1 MASLLNQESRRKYS
15 WWWDSHISPKN
26 SKWLQENL
34 TDMDAKVKAMIKL
47 IEEDAD
53 SFARRAEMYYKKRP
67 ELMKLVEE
75 FYRAYRALAERYD
88 HATVELRQAHRT
100 MAEAF
105 PNQYA
110 MHDDQPTGSSGPGAE
125 PQTPE
130 MPHPVRA
137 LIDPDDLQK
146 DALGLSS
153 TNLHALKKNGGY
165 SEDSDSGISK
175 KGLKQLN
182 EIFGSGER
190 KNGLKVHEAE
200 ESKQSLQDR
209 FSHFSTEN
217 QNLKTQIPSESEHRG
232 KAESEVEALKKTL
245 AEIQAEK
252 EAVLLQYQQSFQKF
266 SSLENELKHLQK
278 DAGGLDD
285 RASKADIEIKVLNE
299 TLVKLEAERDAGL
312 LQYNNCLERIATL
325 ETMISQSQEDAR
337 GLNERASKAEIEAQ
351 SLKQELS
358 RLEAEKEAGLLQYRQ
373 CLEMIFALENKIS
386 LAEES
391 SKMLNE
397 QTERAETE
405 VQTLKQALARLNE
418 EKEAAAFQYEQC
430 MDKIAKL
437 ESEIFRSQE
446 DAKRLSSEVLLG
458 VAKLKTAEQ
467 QCVLLESSNQFLQVE
482 ADNLAQKIAMKD
494 QELSEKQTE
503 LEKVQTLMRD
513 EHSRFVQIEAALQN
527 LQKLHSQS
535 QEEQQA
541 LTLELQN
548 KLQTLKDLEIC
559 NHGLEEDNR
568 QVRKENQNLHELNH
582 SSTISIKNLQ
592 IEIINLKEMK
602 EKLEKEIALQV
613 EKSTSLQQEV
623 LHLKEEMMELN
634 TRYQA
639 LVEQVL
645 SVGLKPESLES
656 SVKVLQD
663 ENLKLKEVCRKHT
676 DEREVLCE
684 KLKDMDNLSER
695 NVILQSSLSELNGK
709 LGGSSERVKEL
720 QESCQFLRE
729 DKSSL
734 VTEKAT
740 LLSQLQ
746 IMTENMQKLLEKNVS
761 LEKSLS
767 GANVELEGL
776 KAKSKSLQEFCQLL
790 KNEKSNL
797 QNERGTLVSKLE
809 IIERRLGN
817 LENRFTKLEEKYV
830 DLEKK
835 KESTL
840 CQVEELR
847 GSLSAEQQE
856 RASYEH
862 SSESR
867 MADLENHVHLL
878 QEESKLRKKE
888 FEEELDKAVNS
899 QVEIFILQKFLK
911 DLEEKNLSL
920 TIECQKHVETSK
932 LSNKLISELET
943 ENLEQQVETEFLL
956 DEIEKLRVGIYQ
968 VFRAVQLDPVN
979 WHEDKMEQRQ
989 IPIPHILYNVE
1000 DLKSSLLRNEDEKQQ
1015 LIVENSV
1022 LLTLLGQLRLEGAEF
1037 ESEKKIVEQ
1046 EFRIL
1051 TEQQAMLQKDKRELV
1066 EMNSQL
1072 MLEVSDGE
1080 QRQVALKS
1088 DLDSQGVKLVNL
1100 QESYVELQE
1109 ENSKMLEENGLLLEK
1124 FLSLKEE
1131 MCVLEEENRVI
1142 FHEAVD
1148 LNSLSLV
1155 FKSISIEK
1163 AEEVKALTEDL
1174 NGLHVINCDLME
1186 KVELLGEKLR
1196 VNEAEGQHLNETV
1209 EKLCKELHE
1218 VKDLNVQLNNQISTD
1233 QDSLRQKATELLEV
1247 EQKLKATHNLNGEL
1261 WRTVEDLKKECEELK
1276 LVKEN
1281 VEKRVSKMSED
1292 FTKQKSE
1299 IECLNEV
1306 NRRLETEVGI
1316 LREEIEE
1323 GRFREVY
1330 LSSELQERNN
1340 EFEIWDAEA
1349 AAFYF
1354 DLQISSI
1361 REVLLENKVQEL
1373 TGVCESLEGEKASK
1387 SVEIVQMKEKVGF
1400 LEGEI
1405 GQLKAQLSSYV
1416 PAIASLRDN
1425 IASLEHNVR
1434 HHELHCPADKGEL
1447 ILEKAGQLLPMSYQE
1462 QKEIK
1467 SIEVADGISELQEI
1481 QTRIRAVEKVVVEEM
1496 ERFTTRESSDAS
1508 IKVENAM
1515 TETEDLKRS
1524 TPHLEKSLQK
1534 EEVELED
1541 DFTDHVRLQKSKQ
1554 EISEVGNKTSMKDI
1568 PLDQASDSSFY
1579 GRSKRG
1585 NSETNDQM
1593 LGLWESAEQDW
1604 NPHPTVDG
1612 TRKQAA
1618 APMENRVRRHSK
1630 DMKLKNPPSEL
1641 QVEKELGVDKLE
1653 VSSSN
1658 REPSKEGN
1666 TKKILER
1673 LASDAQKLTSLQ
1685 TSVQDLKK
1693 KLETSKRSK
1702 KTNDPEYERIRGQ
1715 LRDVEEAVL
1724 QLADSNLKLT
1734 RDTEESRSSSSSDR
1748 KSSPRIEEAG
1758 DISRNKVTEEARKG
1772 SETIGRLQL
1781 EMQSILYV
1789 MLKLEDE
1796 EDNTTKDKF
1805 RFSES
1810 KTGSL
1815 LRDFIHS
1822 GGGGRSSGG
1831 RRKKKGCLCGC
1842 VRPSTNE
1849 D

>member
-1 MASLLNQESRRKYS
+1 MATLLNQESRRKYS

-105 PNQYA
+105 PNQYV
-110 MHDDQPTGSSGPGAE
+110 MHDDQPAGSSGPGAE
-125 PQTPE
+125 PHMPE

-190 KNGLKVHEAE
+190 KKGLKVHEAE

-232 KAESEVEALKKTL
+232 NAESEVEALKKTL

-266 SSLENELKHLQK
+266 SSLENELKHVQK

-312 LQYNNCLERIATL
+312 LQYNNCLERISTL
-325 ETMISQSQEDAR
+325 ETTISQSQEDAK

-351 SLKQELS
+351 SLKQEFS

-373 CLEMIFALENKIS
+373 CLEMIFALEKKIS

-405 VQTLKQALARLNE
+405 VQTLNQALARLNE

-430 MDKIAKL
+430 MDTIAKL
-437 ESEIFRSQE
+437 ESEIFHSQE
-446 DAKRLSSEVLLG
+446 NAKRLSSEVLMG

-467 QCVLLESSNQFLQVE
+467 QCVLLESSNQSLQVE

-513 EHSRFVQIEAALQN
+513 EHSRFAQIEAALQN

-535 QEEQQA
+535 QEEQAA

-559 NHGLEEDNR
+559 NHGLEEDNK

-602 EKLEKEIALQV
+602 EKLEEEIALQV

-634 TRYQA
+634 RRYKA

-663 ENLKLKEVCRKHT
+663 ENLKLKEFCKKHT

-734 VTEKAT
+734 VAEKAT

-746 IMTENMQKLLEKNVS
+746 IMTENMQKLLEKNVL

-790 KNEKSNL
+790 KNEKSYL

-830 DLEKK
+830 DLEKE

-878 QEESKLRKKE
+878 QDESKLRKKE
-888 FEEELDKAVNS
+888 FEEELDKAVNA
-899 QVEIFILQKFLK
+899 QVEIFILQRFLK

-920 TIECQKHVETSK
+920 TIECQKHVESSK

-956 DEIEKLRVGIYQ
+956 DEIEKLRVGIFQ

-979 WHEDKMEQRQ
+979 WLEDKIEQGQ

-1022 LLTLLGQLRLEGAEF
+1022 LLTLLGQLRLDGAEF
-1037 ESEKKIVEQ
+1037 ESEKKIVKQ
-1046 EFRIL
+1046 EFIIL
-1051 TEQQAMLQKDKRELV
+1051 TEQHAMLQKDKHELV

-1100 QESYVELQE
+1100 QESYVELQV
-1109 ENSKMLEENGLLLEK
+1109 ENSKMLEENGLLLKK

-1148 LNSLSLV
+1148 LNSLSVV

-1163 AEEVKALTEDL
+1163 AEEVKALAEDL
-1174 NGLHVINCDLME
+1174 NGLHVINCDLKE
-1186 KVELLGEKLR
+1186 KVELLGEKLGA
-1196 VNEAEGQHLNETV
+1196 NEAEGRHLNETV
-1209 EKLCKELHE
+1209 EKLSKELHE

-1233 QDSLRQKATELLEV
+1233 QDSLRLKATELLEV

-1292 FTKQKSE
+1292 CTKQKSE
-1299 IECLNEV
+1299 MECLHEV

-1316 LREEIEE
+1316 LHEEIEE
-1323 GRFREVY
+1323 GRIREVY

-1373 TGVCESLEGEKASK
+1373 TGACESLEGEKASK

-1447 ILEKAGQLLPMSYQE
+1447 SYQE
-1462 QKEIK
+1462 QKEVK
-1467 SIEVADGISELQEI
+1467 SIGVADGISELQEI
-1481 QTRIRAVEKVVVEEM
+1481 QTRITAIEKVVVEEM
-1496 ERFTTRESSDAS
+1496 ERFTTRESLDTG

-1515 TETEDLKRS
+1515 TETEDLKQS

-1534 EEVELED
+1534 EEVEHED
-1541 DFTDHVRLQKSKQ
+1541 EFTDHVRLQKSKQ
-1554 EISEVGNKTSMKDI
+1554 EISEVGDKTSMKDI

-1579 GRSKRG
+1579 GRSKRESSG
-1585 NSETNDQM
+1585 TNDQM

-1604 NPHPTVDG
+1604 NPHPTVDD
-1612 TRKQAA
+1612 TQKQAA
-1618 APMENRVRRHSK
+1618 APMENRVRRQSK
-1630 DMKLKNPPSEL
+1630 DLKLKNPPSEL

-1658 REPSKEGN
+1658 REPRKEGN

-1702 KTNDPEYERIRGQ
+1702 NTNDPEYERIKGQ

-1734 RDTEESRSSSSSDR
+1734 RDTEESSSTSSLDG
-1748 KSSPRIEEAG
+1748 KFSPGIEEAG

-1772 SETIGRLQL
+1772 SEKIGRLQL
-1781 EMQSILYV
+1781 EMQSIQYV

-1796 EDNTTKDKF
+1796 GDNTTKGKF
-1805 RFSES
+1805 WFSES

-1815 LRDFIHS
+1815 LRDFINS
-1822 GGGGRSSGG
+1822 GGGKSSGG
-1831 RRKKKGCLCGC
+1831 RRKKKGCLCEC

>member
-1 MASLLNQESRRKYS
+1 MATLLNQESRRKYS

-105 PNQYA
+105 PNQYV
-110 MHDDQPTGSSGPGAE
+110 MHDDQPAGSSGPGAE
-125 PQTPE
+125 PHTPE

-146 DALGLSS
+146 DALGLPS
-153 TNLHALKKNGGY
+153 TNLHGLKKNGRY

-190 KNGLKVHEAE
+190 KKGLKVHEEE

-209 FSHFSTEN
+209 FSNFSTEN

-266 SSLENELKHLQK
+266 SSLEKELKHLQK

-312 LQYNNCLERIATL
+312 LQYNNCLERISTL
-325 ETMISQSQEDAR
+325 ETTISQSQEDAK

-373 CLEMIFALENKIS
+373 CLDMILALENKIS
-386 LAEES
+386 LTEES
-391 SKMLNE
+391 SKMLNK

-430 MDKIAKL
+430 MDKIAEL
-437 ESEIFRSQE
+437 ESEIFHSQE
-446 DAKRLSSEVLLG
+446 DAKRLSSEVLMG

-467 QCVLLESSNQFLQVE
+467 QCVLLESSNQSLQVE

-494 QELSEKQTE
+494 QELSVKQTE

-513 EHSRFVQIEAALQN
+513 EHSRFVQVEAALQN
-527 LQKLHSQS
+527 LQKLHTQS

-548 KLQTLKDLEIC
+548 KLQTLKNLEIFS
-559 NHGLEEDNR
+559 HGLEEDNR

-582 SSTISIKNLQ
+582 SSTISIMNLQ
-592 IEIINLKEMK
+592 IEIVNLKEIK
-602 EKLEKEIALQV
+602 EKLEEEITLQV

-634 TRYQA
+634 RGYQA

-645 SVGLKPESLES
+645 SVGLKPESVES

-663 ENLKLKEVCRKHT
+663 ENLKLKEVCKNHT
-676 DEREVLCE
+676 NEREVLCE
-684 KLKDMDNLSER
+684 KLRDMDNISER
-695 NVILQSSLSELNGK
+695 NAIMQSSLSELNGK
-709 LGGSSERVKEL
+709 LGGSTERVKEL

-734 VTEKAT
+734 VAEKAT

-746 IMTENMQKLLEKNVS
+746 IITENMQKLLEKNVS
-761 LEKSLS
+761 LEKSLA

-790 KNEKSNL
+790 KNEKSDL

-809 IIERRLGN
+809 IIETRLGN

-830 DLEKK
+830 DLEKE

-847 GSLSAEQQE
+847 GSLTAEQQE

-862 SSESR
+862 SCESR
-867 MADLENHVHLL
+867 MAGLENHVHLL

-932 LSNKLISELET
+932 LSDKLISELET

-1000 DLKSSLLRNEDEKQQ
+1000 DLKSSLLRSEDEKQQ

-1022 LLTLLGQLRLEGAEF
+1022 LLTLLGQLRIEGAEF
-1037 ESEKKIVEQ
+1037 DSEKKIVEQ

-1051 TEQQAMLQKDKRELV
+1051 TEQHAMLQKDKHELV
-1066 EMNSQL
+1066 EMNSRL
-1072 MLEVSDGE
+1072 MMEVSDGE

-1109 ENSKMLEENGLLLEK
+1109 ENSKMLEENGLLLKK

-1155 FKSISIEK
+1155 FKSIGIEK
-1163 AEEVKALTEDL
+1163 AEEVKALAEDL
-1174 NGLHVINCDLME
+1174 NGLLVINCDLKE
-1186 KVELLGEKLR
+1186 KVELLGEKLGA
-1196 VNEAEGQHLNETV
+1196 NEAEGWHLNETV

-1233 QDSLRQKATELLEV
+1233 QDSLRLKATELLEA

-1261 WRTVEDLKKECEELK
+1261 CRTVEDLKKECEELK

-1292 FTKQKSE
+1292 CTKQKSE
-1299 IECLNEV
+1299 IECLHEV
-1306 NRRLETEVGI
+1306 NRRLETEVGM
-1316 LREEIEE
+1316 LHEEIEE
-1323 GRFREVY
+1323 GRIREVY

-1373 TGVCESLEGEKASK
+1373 TGVCESLEGEKALK
-1387 SVEIVQMKEKVGF
+1387 SVEMVQMKEKVGF

-1434 HHELHCPADKGEL
+1434 HHELHCLADNGE
-1447 ILEKAGQLLPMSYQE
+1447 PSYQE
-1462 QKEIK
+1462 QKEVK
-1467 SIEVADGISELQEI
+1467 SIGVADGISELQEM

-1496 ERFTTRESSDAS
+1496 EKFTTRESLDTS
-1508 IKVENAM
+1508 IKVETAM

-1524 TPHLEKSLQK
+1524 TPHLEKSMQK
-1534 EEVELED
+1534 EELELED
-1541 DFTDHVRLQKSKQ
+1541 EFTDHDRLQKSKQ
-1554 EISEVGNKTSMKDI
+1554 EIFEAGNKTSMKDI

-1579 GRSKRG
+1579 GRGQRE
-1585 NSETNDQM
+1585 NSRTNDQM

-1618 APMENRVRRHSK
+1618 APMENRVRRQSK

-1685 TSVQDLKK
+1685 TSVQDLKN

-1702 KTNDPEYERIRGQ
+1702 KSNDPEYERIRGQ
-1715 LRDVEEAVL
+1715 LCDVEEAVL

-1734 RDTEESRSSSSSDR
+1734 RDTEESSSSSSSDR
-1748 KSSPRIEEAG
+1748 KSSPGIE

-1772 SETIGRLQL
+1772 SEKIGRLQL
-1781 EMQSILYV
+1781 EMQSIQYV

-1796 EDNTTKDKF
+1796 EDNTTKGKF
-1805 RFSES
+1805 RLLES

-1815 LRDFIHS
+1815 LRDFINS
-1822 GGGGRSSGG
+1822 GGGRSSGG
-1831 RRKKKGCLCGC
+1831 RRKKGCLCGC

-1849 D
+1849 E

>member
-1 MASLLNQESRRKYS
+1 MATLLNQESRRKYS

-105 PNQYA
+105 PNQYV
-110 MHDDQPTGSSGPGAE
+110 MQDDQPAGSSGPGAE
-125 PQTPE
+125 PHTPE

-146 DALGLSS
+146 DALGFSS

-182 EIFGSGER
+182 EIFGSE
-190 KNGLKVHEAE
+190 
-200 ESKQSLQDR
+200 
-209 FSHFSTEN
+209 
-217 QNLKTQIPSESEHRG
+217 IPSESEHRG

-266 SSLENELKHLQK
+266 SSLEKELKHVQK

-312 LQYNNCLERIATL
+312 LQYNNCLERISTL
-325 ETMISQSQEDAR
+325 ETTISQSQEDAK

-358 RLEAEKEAGLLQYRQ
+358 RLEAEKQAGLLQYRQ

-405 VQTLKQALARLNE
+405 VQTLNQALARLNE

-437 ESEIFRSQE
+437 ESEIFHSQE
-446 DAKRLSSEVLLG
+446 DAKRLSSEVLMG

-467 QCVLLESSNQFLQVE
+467 QCVLLEMSNQSLQVA

-494 QELSEKQTE
+494 QELSEKQAE

-548 KLQTLKDLEIC
+548 KLQALKDLEIC
-559 NHGLEEDNR
+559 NHGLEDDNR

-602 EKLEKEIALQV
+602 EKLEELIALQV

-634 TRYQA
+634 RRYQA

-663 ENLKLKEVCRKHT
+663 ENLKLKEVCKKHT

-734 VTEKAT
+734 VAEKAT

-817 LENRFTKLEEKYV
+817 LETRFTKLEEKYV
-830 DLEKK
+830 DLEKE

-878 QEESKLRKKE
+878 QEESTLRKKE
-888 FEEELDKAVNS
+888 FEEELDKAVNA

-956 DEIEKLRVGIYQ
+956 DEIEKLRVGIFQ

-979 WHEDKMEQRQ
+979 WHEDKIEQGQ

-1000 DLKSSLLRNEDEKQQ
+1000 DLKSSLLRIEDVKQQ

-1046 EFRIL
+1046 EFIIL
-1051 TEQQAMLQKDKRELV
+1051 TEQHAMLQKDKHELI

-1088 DLDSQGVKLVNL
+1088 DLDSQGVKMVNL

-1109 ENSKMLEENGLLLEK
+1109 ENSKMLEENRLLLKK
-1124 FLSLKEE
+1124 FLSLKEK

-1148 LNSLSLV
+1148 LNSLSVV

-1163 AEEVKALTEDL
+1163 AEEVKALAEDL
-1174 NGLHVINCDLME
+1174 NGLHVINCDLKE
-1186 KVELLGEKLR
+1186 KVELLGEKLEA
-1196 VNEAEGQHLNETV
+1196 NETEGRHLNETV
-1209 EKLCKELHE
+1209 EKLSKELHE

-1233 QDSLRQKATELLEV
+1233 QDSQRLKATELSEA

-1276 LVKEN
+1276 LVKED

-1292 FTKQKSE
+1292 CTKQKSE
-1299 IECLNEV
+1299 IECLHEV

-1323 GRFREVY
+1323 GRIREVY

-1340 EFEIWDAEA
+1340 EFEVWDAEA

-1425 IASLEHNVR
+1425 MASLEHNVH

-1447 ILEKAGQLLPMSYQE
+1447 GYQE
-1462 QKEIK
+1462 QREVK
-1467 SIEVADGISELQEI
+1467 SIGVADGISELQEI
-1481 QTRIRAVEKVVVEEM
+1481 QTRISAVEKVLVEEM
-1496 ERFTTRESSDAS
+1496 KRFTPRESLDTG

-1541 DFTDHVRLQKSKQ
+1541 EFTDHVRLQKSKQ
-1554 EISEVGNKTSMKDI
+1554 EISEVGDKTSMKDI

-1579 GRSKRG
+1579 GRSKRE
-1585 NSETNDQM
+1585 NSGSNDQM

-1612 TRKQAA
+1612 TQKQAA
-1618 APMENRVRRHSK
+1618 VPMENRVRRQSK
-1630 DMKLKNPPSEL
+1630 DMKLKNPPLEL

-1702 KTNDPEYERIRGQ
+1702 KTNDPEYERISGQ
-1715 LRDVEEAVL
+1715 LRDIEEAVL

-1734 RDTEESRSSSSSDR
+1734 RDAEERSSTSSSDG
-1748 KSSPRIEEAG
+1748 KSSPGIEEAG
-1758 DISRNKVTEEARKG
+1758 DISRNKVTEETRKG
-1772 SETIGRLQL
+1772 SEKIGRLQL
-1781 EMQSILYV
+1781 EMQSIQYV
-1789 MLKLEDE
+1789 ILKLEDE
-1796 EDNTTKDKF
+1796 GDNITKGKF

-1815 LRDFIHS
+1815 LRDFIYS
-1822 GGGGRSSGG
+1822 GGGRSSGG

-1842 VRPSTNE
+1842 MRPSTNE